1 MPSLVHGRS
10 QTQKAPLDKQD
21 ADRMT
26 AMLDDSRWIL
36 DHPKTI
42 KEEAHK
48 ENTFSTPSGQS
59 RRLSRPFSR
68 TIIAQQEKNKRD
80 RQFRD
85 HFSREKKLEQQRLE
99 KQIVTYEKTM
109 AIAKGGSINIG
120 KAPKHAKKAS
130 NAFFRVVR
138 PLSTAF
144 PFSYGTNTAPPTR
157 QWSLSELDFNP
168 TNKPSLSINLAAAR
182 TKAVTAKARSYVFI
196 VDTEDNGRFYFQA
209 INRTEME
216 RWLKAIEKTS
226 ATTAERRRTYVG
238 PTPSLEF
245 LGRSRNLGRHP
256 TAGKYSMCVALRPF
270 TDHSHLS
277 VFGVDLAYLIER
289 EHGQDHPSGAVPRIL
304 VDCVQQV
311 EQRGFSEIGICE

>member
-1 MPSLVHGRS
+1 MPTLVPGRS
-10 QTQKAPLDKQD
+10 PKQKAQLDKQD

-36 DHPKTI
+36 DHPKTV

-48 ENTFSTPSGQS
+48 ENTFSTSSSQG
-59 RRLSRPFSR
+59 RRLPRPFSR
-68 TIIAQQEKNKRD
+68 TIVAQQEKNKRD

-109 AIAKGGSINIG
+109 TLAKGGSISIS

-130 NAFFRVVR
+130 SAFFRVVR

-144 PFSYGTNTAPPTR
+144 PFSYNTNTAPPTR

-182 TKAVTAKARSYVFI
+182 TKAVTGKARSYVFT

-209 INRTEME
+209 INRAEME

-226 ATTAERRRTYVG
+226 TTTAEKRRTYVG
-238 PTPSLEF
+238 PAPPLE
-245 LGRSRNLGRHP
+245 LLTRSRNLGRHP
-256 TAGKYSMCVALRPF
+256 TAGKIFIFCGYYAAVANRL
-270 TDHSHLS
+270 HLS
-277 VFGVDLAYLIER
+277 SIW
-289 EHGQDHPSGAVPRIL
+289 S
-304 VDCVQQV
+304 
-311 EQRGFSEIGICE
+311 

>member
-1 MPSLVHGRS
+1 
-10 QTQKAPLDKQD
+10 
-21 ADRMT
+21 
-26 AMLDDSRWIL
+26 MLDDSRWIL
-36 DHPKTI
+36 DHPRTV

-48 ENTFSTPSGQS
+48 ENTSASSGQS

-109 AIAKGGSINIG
+109 ALAKGGSISIG

-144 PFSYGTNTAPPTR
+144 PFSYNTTTALPTR

-182 TKAVTAKARSYVFI
+182 TKR
-196 VDTEDNGRFYFQA
+196 
-209 INRTEME
+209 
-216 RWLKAIEKTS
+216 LP
-226 ATTAERRRTYVG
+226 ERRVHMF
-238 PTPSLEF
+238 SLWIRKTMVDSTSKLSTERKWK
-245 LGRSRNLGRHP
+245 GGSKRSRRRRPRQPKSEGHMLGQPLRLSSSRDQG
-256 TAGKYSMCVALRPF
+256 TSVAILLQVSVQFAWVLRPA
-270 TDHSHLS
+270 H
-277 VFGVDLAYLIER
+277 
-289 EHGQDHPSGAVPRIL
+289 
-304 VDCVQQV
+304 
-311 EQRGFSEIGICE
+311 

>member
-1 MPSLVHGRS
+1 
-10 QTQKAPLDKQD
+10 
-21 ADRMT
+21 MT

-36 DHPKTI
+36 DHPRTV

-48 ENTFSTPSGQS
+48 ENTFSASSGQG

-68 TIIAQQEKNKRD
+68 TITAQQEKNKRD
-80 RQFRD
+80 RQFREY
-85 HFSREKKLEQQRLE
+85 FSREKKLEQQRLE

-109 AIAKGGSINIG
+109 ALAKGGSISII

-144 PFSYGTNTAPPTR
+144 PFSYNATPALPTR

-182 TKAVTAKARSYVFI
+182 TKAVTGKARSYVFT

-216 RWLKAIEKTS
+216 KWLKAIEKTS
-226 ATTAERRRTYVG
+226 TTTAEKRRTYVG
-238 PTPSLEF
+238 PAPPLE
-245 LGRSRNLGRHP
+245 LLTRSRNLGRHP
-256 TAGKYSMCVALRPF
+256 TAGRYSIGVGTTPRSLMRP
-270 TDHSHLS
+270 
-277 VFGVDLAYLIER
+277 Y
-289 EHGQDHPSGAVPRIL
+289 PSSIW
-304 VDCVQQV
+304 
-311 EQRGFSEIGICE
+311 S

>member
-1 MPSLVHGRS
+1 MPSLVPGRS
-10 QTQKAPLDKQD
+10 PKQKAQLDQQD

-26 AMLDDSRWIL
+26 AMLDDSRWII
-36 DHPKTI
+36 DHPRAV
-42 KEEAHK
+42 KEEAQK

-99 KQIVTYEKTM
+99 KQSVNYDKTM
-109 AIAKGGSINIG
+109 ALAKGGSIGII

-144 PFSYGTNTAPPTR
+144 PFTYNTNTAPPTR
-157 QWSLSELDFNP
+157 QWSLPELDFNP

-182 TKAVTAKARSYVFI
+182 TKPVTGRARSYVFT

-226 ATTAERRRTYVG
+226 TTTAERRRTYVG

-256 TAGKYSMCVALRPF
+256 TAGQYSICVALRPG
-270 TDHSHLS
+270 H
-277 VFGVDLAYLIER
+277 
-289 EHGQDHPSGAVPRIL
+289 
-304 VDCVQQV
+304 
-311 EQRGFSEIGICE
+311 

>member
-1 MPSLVHGRS
+1 VPTLIPGRS
-10 QTQKAPLDKQD
+10 PKQKAQLDKQD

-36 DHPKTI
+36 DHARSV

-48 ENTFSTPSGQS
+48 ENTSSAASGQG
-59 RRLSRPFSR
+59 RRFSRPFSR

-85 HFSREKKLEQQRLE
+85 HFSREKKLEEQRLE
-99 KQIVTYEKTM
+99 KQSITYEKSM
-109 AIAKGGSINIG
+109 ALAKGGPINLS

-144 PFSYGTNTAPPTR
+144 PFSYSTTAATPVR
-157 QWSLSELDFNP
+157 QWSLPELDFTP

-182 TKAVTAKARSYVFI
+182 TKPVTGKARSYVFT

-209 INRTEME
+209 TNRTEME
-216 RWLKAIEKTS
+216 HWLKMIEKTS
-226 ATTAERRRTYVG
+226 TTTAEKRRTYVG
-238 PTPSLEF
+238 PTPPLE
-245 LGRSRNLGRHP
+245 LLTRSRNLGRHP
-256 TAGKYSMCVALRPF
+256 TAGE
-270 TDHSHLS
+270 HSTCFITTPYHSLYPP
-277 VFGVDLAYLIER
+277 V
-289 EHGQDHPSGAVPRIL
+289 
-304 VDCVQQV
+304 
-311 EQRGFSEIGICE
+311 